1 MTGLGYSA
9 KDHFGLRLALE
20 EAVVNSITHGHQ
32 HDPAKMVVLR
42 YRVGTEYVLLEVEDQ
57 GAGFDPAQVP
67 DPTDPESLE
76 RPSGRGLLLIQFSM
90 SWVGYNERGNCVTF
104 CKFPS
109 EPLPCER

>member
-42 YRVGTEYVLLEVEDQ
+42 YRVGTEYVLREVEDQ
-57 GAGFDPAQVP
+57 GAGFDPA
-67 DPTDPESLE
+67 
-76 RPSGRGLLLIQFSM
+76 
-90 SWVGYNERGNCVTF
+90 
-104 CKFPS
+104 
-109 EPLPCER
+109 